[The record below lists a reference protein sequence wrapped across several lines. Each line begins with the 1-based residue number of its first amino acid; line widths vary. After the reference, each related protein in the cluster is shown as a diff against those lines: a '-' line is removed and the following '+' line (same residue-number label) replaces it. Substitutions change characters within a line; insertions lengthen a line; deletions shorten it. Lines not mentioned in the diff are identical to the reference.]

1 MGAGMGWKDTGTA
14 PPMVVCIAAVAG
26 GGTKAP
32 NKVASGVGSTV
43 SDEGILSV
51 GKCPNGR
58 RGEMWGTGIPW
69 RAAVPGAGGA
79 CCLTCRGS
87 SRVAVGGSVSAGV
100 SPSALSSQCP
110 SVTLSRGV
118 TGTALCLPCHQLAV
132 PAIVVIAS
140 HCFKGDDKQEENEL
154 FLWGD
159 GTKGNGFN
167 VKEGGFGLDV
177 GEGVHRGS

>member
-1 MGAGMGWKDTGTA
+1 MEVTLGAGMGWKDTGTA

-132 PAIVVIAS
+132 AVVMLVTAWDE
-140 HCFKGDDKQEENEL
+140 CGEL
-154 FLWGD
+154 WPLP
-159 GTKGNGFN
+159 
-167 VKEGGFGLDV
+167 V
-177 GEGVHRGS
+177 SYSSS